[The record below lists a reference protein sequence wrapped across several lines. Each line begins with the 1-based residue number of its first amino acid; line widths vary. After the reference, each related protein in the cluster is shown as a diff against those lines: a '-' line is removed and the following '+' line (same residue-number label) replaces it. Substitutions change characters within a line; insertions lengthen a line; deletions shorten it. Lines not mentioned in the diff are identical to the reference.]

1 MKTPSPSASNRCHWR
16 RLALLCACVAIT
28 AAPGQINAQSLWRE
42 HSSTALAADKRARSI
57 GDIVTILV
65 QENSSATKD
74 NVTTTAKK
82 TGVDAS
88 ISTFLYG
95 PKASGLLTKGG
106 QYPALKFDAKHD
118 YTGGGKINNSER
130 IMARIAVRVIDVLP
144 NGNLVIEGTRETS
157 FARETQHAV
166 LRGVVRAEDV
176 TAQNTLFSYNI
187 ADATI
192 TYVSKGSVTDAQR
205 KGWFTRIWDKVT
217 PF

>member
-1 MKTPSPSASNRCHWR
+1 MNTPLPSASDHRPR
-16 RLALLCACVAIT
+16 RMAALLCALLFST
-28 AAPGQINAQSLWRE
+28 AFPSHPFAQSLWTDN
-42 HSSTALAADKRARSI
+42 SVVPLAADKRARSV
-57 GDIVTILV
+57 GDILTILV
-65 QENSSATKD
+65 HENSSATKD
-74 NVTTTAKK
+74 NQTTTAKK

-95 PKASGLLTKGG
+95 PKASGFLTRGG

-118 YTGGGKINNSER
+118 YSGGGKINNTER
-130 IMARIAVRVIDVLP
+130 IIARIAVRVVDVLP
-144 NGNLVIEGTRETS
+144 NENLVIEGTRETS

-187 ADATI
+187 ANATI
-192 TYVSKGSVTDAQR
+192 TYISKGAVSDAQR
-205 KGWFTRIWDKVT
+205 KGWFTRVWDKLS